1 MELTKENYY
10 SKEANKEYLS
20 VSQYKDFMGSL
31 GKLGCE
37 AQAVAKINGEW
48 IVDESTVSLMV
59 GSYVD
64 AHFEGTLDLFKA
76 KHPEI
81 FTQKGELKAQYKQA
95 NEIINRCERDEMFM
109 QYMSGDKQVIM
120 TAEMFGSKWKIRM
133 DSYIPHRAIVDLK
146 VMKSLRES
154 HYTKDYGYMNF
165 VEYWGYD
172 IQGAVYQEV
181 VYRNTGERLPFFIA
195 AASKESTT
203 DIELIW
209 IPDSHLA
216 EKLIEV
222 ERNTPSIVQLKN
234 GEIDPIRCGFCDY
247 CKHTKVLDH
256 AINFSELLGE
266 L

>member
-1 MELTKENYY
+1 MVLTKENYY
-10 SKEANKEYLS
+10 SQEANKEYLS
-20 VSQYKDFMGSL
+20 VSQYKDFIGSL

-37 AQAVAKINGEW
+37 AQAMAKINGEW
-48 IVDESTVSLMV
+48 QIDETSVALMV

-76 KHPEI
+76 QHPDI

-95 NEIINRCERDEMFM
+95 NEIINRCERDSLFM
-109 QYMSGDKQVIM
+109 SSMSGEKQVIM
-120 TAEMFGSKWKIRM
+120 TADMFGAKWKIRM
-133 DSYIPHRAIVDLK
+133 DSYLPHKAIVDLK
-146 VMKSLRES
+146 VMKSIRES
-154 HYTKDYGYMNF
+154 HYVKDYGHMNF
-165 VEYWGYD
+165 AEYWGYD

-181 VYRNTGERLPFFIA
+181 VYQNTGERLPFYIA

-222 ERNTPSIVQLKN
+222 ERNTHTIVQLKN
-234 GEIDPIRCGFCDY
+234 GETDPIRCGFCDY
-247 CKHTKVLDH
+247 CKHTKVLTNP
-256 AINFSELLGE
+256 INFSELIGE